1 MPSFAADVAPMFRE
15 KDVTAMTFM
24 FDLHDYDDVRDNA
37 DDILE
42 AVSNGSMPCDA
53 PWSKD
58 QVAVLRSW
66 VEDGCPE

>member
-24 FDLHDYDDVRDNA
+24 FDLHDYDAVRDNA

-42 AVSNGSMPCDA
+42 AVSGGSMPCDA
-53 PWSKD
+53 PWTDD
-58 QVAVLRSW
+58 QVTVFRGWMA
-66 VEDGCPE
+66 DGCPK

>member
-15 KDVTAMTFM
+15 KDVAAMTFM

-53 PWSKD
+53 PWSDD
-58 QVAVLRSW
+58 QVAVFRTW
-66 VEDGCPE
+66 MTEGHKE